1 MDPHPLPGN
10 AIQNVPF
17 MPPIAQPQNNEE
29 DADEGWGHWA
39 MGNGLNNGNAI
50 LPDQNAGLNNLLD
63 AMEAE
68 KFMRTKMTSQCRK
81 KTVD

>member
-1 MDPHPLPGN
+1 MDPHPLPRN

-17 MPPIAQPQNNEE
+17 MPPPPQPQTNEE
-29 DADEGWGHWA
+29 DANEGWGHWA